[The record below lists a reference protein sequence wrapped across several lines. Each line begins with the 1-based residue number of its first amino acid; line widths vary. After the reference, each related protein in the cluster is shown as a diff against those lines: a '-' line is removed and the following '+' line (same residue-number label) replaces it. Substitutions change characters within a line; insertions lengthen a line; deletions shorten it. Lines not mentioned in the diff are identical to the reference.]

1 MNFLEENS
9 KQIITSEQPILS
21 EVLIRKTFTGSEFKL
36 SLIARIYTSD
46 LLQTNSRSLEI
57 TLSLYSFFH
66 KLLAYSLPRIRSWG
80 GGVGWGGPYHSPRAE
95 EGNTTFPKTTAWEAI
110 IYSTVNSHD
119 LFTCSLEMAGTR
131 RLADSCQS

>member
-1 MNFLEENS
+1 MNFLEENT

-80 GGVGWGGPYHSPRAE
+80 VGWGVLITLP
-95 EGNTTFPKTTAWEAI
+95 
-110 IYSTVNSHD
+110 V
-119 LFTCSLEMAGTR
+119 R
-131 RLADSCQS
+131 RRVIQLSQKRLHGRL